1 MIVKMRRRINMKT
14 MPLLIV
20 VAPVAAIGA
29 TEADLLGVV
38 ETGPGETDRVLP
50 EDVRGALRKGGE
62 ETAKRDIV
70 DEHERRPGNATHN

>member
-29 TEADLLGVV
+29 TEADLLSVV
-38 ETGPGETDRVLP
+38 ETGPGEADRVLP
-50 EDVRGALRKGGE
+50 EDVRSALGKGGE
-62 ETAKRDIV
+62 DTARHESV
-70 DEHERRPGNATHN
+70 DEQSFSV

>member
-1 MIVKMRRRINMKT
+1 MIVKMMRGINMKT
-14 MPLLIV
+14 MMLV
-20 VAPVAAIGA
+20 MAVAPVAAIGA